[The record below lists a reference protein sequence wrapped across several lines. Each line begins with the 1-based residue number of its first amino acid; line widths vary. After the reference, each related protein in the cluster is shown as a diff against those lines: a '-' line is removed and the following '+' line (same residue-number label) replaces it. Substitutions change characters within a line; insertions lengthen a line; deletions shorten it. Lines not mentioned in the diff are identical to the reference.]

1 MAITQTTASVGREQ
15 GPVPESGVERDLRR
29 LALLQDRE
37 VRAARRRRS
46 AALRTVVLRGGTA
59 RGASGQPGRTFR

>member
-1 MAITQTTASVGREQ
+1 MAITQTTATFGREQ
-15 GPVPESGVERDLRR
+15 GPVPDSGVERDLRR

-37 VRAARRRRS
+37 VSAARRRRS

-59 RGASGQPGRTFR
+59 RGATAPAARTFR